1 MQGYISF
8 KNNAPHICD
17 PLVIFLWI
25 AVNFV
30 PWTVDQVFCSIKQ
43 FISDFVRKGVF
54 IHRGPPASN
63 KAALRGHPPDHAIS
77 SLGLVVLLLPSPLPT
92 RRPSAF

>member
-54 IHRGPPASN
+54 IHLSPPILN
-63 KAALRGHPPDHAIS
+63 KGALPGHLPDHAIS
-77 SLGLVVLLLPSPLPT
+77 SLGLVFLPLPSLLT
-92 RRPSAF
+92 IKRPSAF